1 MGSSVPSFN
10 SHQNISSVDK
20 MDGSQDGASEKEGE
34 EVDVTA
40 DADLIKLVK
49 TQLVVLTNG

>member
-1 MGSSVPSFN
+1 
-10 SHQNISSVDK
+10 
-20 MDGSQDGASEKEGE
+20 MDGRQDGASEKEGE